1 MPERRRRRPQLAEI
15 AFALL
20 IAVAPA
26 PSAAFFIEEII
37 SFRPG
42 TNAGFGQNQMPDIVL
57 GPPRG
62 AGDTEGSFDVLAL
75 GHGGEI
81 VVRLGAGGACDGPG
95 PDFTIFENAF
105 RAGGSQGALFIEVGI
120 VAVSEDGVD
129 FVTFPYDAA
138 TFAGLAG
145 RTPVYAHPDN
155 GIDPRD
161 PSVSGGDPFDLA
173 DVGVERAL
181 FVRITDPGD
190 AIPDPGNRVPPGD
203 SAGFD
208 LDAIAVVHACSSS
221 SATPTPQSTATATA
235 TPSPSSTATPPAE
248 FEPGDANGDGI
259 VDDQDLLHII
269 AEIFDGDGD
278 RTAEVGGGSLSSL
291 PGVDANGDG
300 IISAADLSAVAL
312 LMDAP

>member
-1 MPERRRRRPQLAEI
+1 MFERRRRRPYVGEVAL
-15 AFALL
+15 ALL
-20 IAVAPA
+20 IAASPAPA
-26 PSAAFFIEEII
+26 AAFFIEEII

-42 TNAGFGQNQMPDIVL
+42 ASAGFGQNQMPDIVL

-62 AGDTEGSFDVLAL
+62 AGATEGSFHVLAL

-81 VVRLGAGGACDGPG
+81 VVRLGAGGACDGQG

-105 RAGGSQGALFIEVGI
+105 HAGSPQGALFIEVGI
-120 VAVSEDGVD
+120 VAVSENGVD
-129 FVTFPYDAA
+129 FVTFPYDVE

-145 RTPVYAHPDN
+145 RSPVYAHPDN

-161 PSVSGGDPFDLA
+161 PRVSGGDPFDLA
-173 DVGVERAL
+173 DIGVGRAL

-208 LDAIAVVHACSSS
+208 LDAIAVVHACATAAETPTPQMT
-221 SATPTPQSTATATA
+221 ATPTPSPSPTAT
-235 TPSPSSTATPPAE
+235 SPAG

-259 VDDQDLLHII
+259 VDEQDLAHII

-278 RTAEVGGGSLSSL
+278 RVAEVDGGSVFSL
-291 PGVDANGDG
+291 QGVDANGDG
-300 IISAADLSAVAL
+300 IVSAADLSAGVIL
-312 LMDAP
+312 LDAP